1 MADKKRGAVLTIL
14 AILFVLIALSNF
26 LKPLSGGRGHFVF
39 LGMKQ
44 SGIANAILGP
54 LFGLMQL
61 VIAAGIWRMKRYTV
75 GLAYAY
81 TGYVVLNIMLFHI
94 RNPQD
99 YAMRAI
105 FGWIM
110 YVAIGVGVPLATA
123 MIMSRRRAELT

>member
-61 VIAAGIWRMKRYTV
+61 VIAAGIWRMKRYTI
-75 GLAYAY
+75 GLGYAY
-81 TGYVVLNIMLFHI
+81 TGYVVLNTILFNI
-94 RNPQD
+94 RNPQPWD
-99 YAMRAI
+99 VKLIVFWFIYI
-105 FGWIM
+105 
-110 YVAIGVGVPLATA
+110 AIGVGVPLATA
-123 MIMSRRRAELT
+123 MIMSRRRDELT